1 LVEVIM
7 NAKERTELP
16 GGGELGSAGARGR
29 CGWRT
34 TEAQRT
40 RRGCFERSRRRRG
53 FSLIEVNMALLVV
66 GIGLSALLGLFPAAL
81 RESGLATADTAQAMF
96 ADQVL
101 NMLHAN
107 AASITNWSAWN
118 SGFGGFIT
126 NTTAEVTDDA
136 RVPVQGG
143 TYHTLI
149 GDGVSHTIDNYLVAH
164 NSIEYRLTFE
174 RSGSRVRA
182 WLRVAERKSTDIT
195 KNPIY
200 ATEFIFMGM

>member
-1 LVEVIM
+1 M
-7 NAKERTELP
+7 NAKERTEWP
-16 GGGELGSAGARGR
+16 GGGGPAGPCFAKATQDKRRALPGWGCFARG
-29 CGWRT
+29 
-34 TEAQRT
+34 
-40 RRGCFERSRRRRG
+40 RRG

-81 RESGLATADTAQAMF
+81 RESALAHADTAQAMF

-118 SGFGGFIT
+118 DSFGAFIT
-126 NTTAEVTDDA
+126 NTTANLNDDV
-136 RVPVQGG
+136 RVSN
-143 TYHTLI
+143 HTLI
-149 GDGVSHTIDNYLVAH
+149 SDGATHTIDNYLVAN
-164 NSIEYRLTFE
+164 NSIQYRLTFE

-182 WLRVAERKSTDIT
+182 WLRVADRKNTDIG

-200 ATEFIFMGM
+200 ATEFVFMGM